1 VIVAEKEA
9 EDLEWQTIGVLG
21 TEVEYRQVGAGQPLV
36 LIDGSLA
43 FRPDGPF
50 LGDLPNQYRV
60 ISVRFPGFGDKVLPG
75 WISGIDDYAYLG
87 NQLIRELGLSHAML
101 MGTSLGGWIAAEM
114 AAMDAS
120 RLSGLFLVDAFGLKS
135 GPMDRLDVPDIFS
148 MSRTTLES
156 LLYSDLGT
164 FRYDQSA
171 GDDKT
176 LERMARGWETMA
188 LISWDTFF
196 HNPKL
201 QYRLAGIDLP
211 TLILRGAAD
220 GLVSRQNSEAFALL
234 IKGAKLEEI
243 ENSGHFPMIE
253 KPRQASSRIAT
264 FASMIESRT

>member
-1 VIVAEKEA
+1 MTITGKEV
-9 EDLEWQTIGVLG
+9 EDLEWRTISVLG
-21 TEVEYRQVGAGQPLV
+21 AEVEFRQIGSGRPLV
-36 LIDGSLA
+36 LIDGSVA

-50 LGDLPNQYRV
+50 LGDLPNQHRV
-60 ISVRFPGFGDKVLPG
+60 VSVRFPGFGDKVLPG
-75 WISGIDDYAYLG
+75 WISSVDDYAHLG
-87 NQLIRELGLSHAML
+87 NQLIRELGLSQALL

-114 AAMDAS
+114 AAMDTS
-120 RLSGLFLVDAFGLKS
+120 RLSGLLLLDAFGLKS
-135 GPMDRLDVPDIFS
+135 GPVDRLDVPDIFS
-148 MSRTTLES
+148 MSRPALEA
-156 LLYSDLGT
+156 LLYAAPSD

-220 GLVSRQNSEAFALL
+220 GLVSRHNSKAFASL

-243 ENSGHFPMIE
+243 EGSGHFPMIE
-253 KPRQASSRIAT
+253 KPREASSRIAAFT
-264 FASMIESRT
+264 STIESRT